1 MIKRLVHDLVPLGKC
16 SCVIMMASG
25 QLLFKAASMNLQA
38 ADSPMSGAL
47 AAISEWKFLLAL
59 VLYAAATFL
68 WIKILKQMPLSTAYP
83 LAMGSTIAI
92 TFIAGLIIYREPFSV
107 FKAAGTALI
116 VIAIFLIS
124 K

>member
-1 MIKRLVHDLVPLGKC
+1 MEILLFI
-16 SCVIMMASG
+16 IMMASG

-68 WIKILKQMPLSTAYP
+68 WIKILKQMPPKSIVP
-83 LAMGSTIAI
+83 L
-92 TFIAGLIIYREPFSV
+92 TFPSFQHGEIEA
-107 FKAAGTALI
+107 
-116 VIAIFLIS
+116 
-124 K
+124 

>member
-1 MIKRLVHDLVPLGKC
+1 MAILLFI
-16 SCVIMMASG
+16 IMMASG
-25 QLLFKAASMNLQA
+25 QLLFKAASVNLRP

-59 VLYAAATFL
+59 VLYAAATLL
-68 WIKILKQMPLSTAYP
+68 WMKILKQMPLSTAYP

-92 TFIAGLIIYREPFSV
+92 TFITGMIIYREPFSAM
-107 FKAAGTALI
+107 KASGTGLMI
-116 VIAIFLIS
+116 IAIILLT

>member
-1 MIKRLVHDLVPLGKC
+1 MEILLFI
-16 SCVIMMASG
+16 IMMACG
-25 QLLFKAASMNLQA
+25 QLLFKAASLSLRP
-38 ADSPMSGAL
+38 ADSPMGGAL

-59 VLYAAATFL
+59 VLYGAATFL
-68 WIKILKQMPLSTAYP
+68 WMKILKQMPLSTAYP

-92 TFIAGLIIYREPFSV
+92 TYIAGMIIYRETFSI
-107 FKAAGTALI
+107 FKAIGTTLI

>member
-1 MIKRLVHDLVPLGKC
+1 MEILLF
-16 SCVIMMASG
+16 VIMMVCG
-25 QLLFKAASMNLQA
+25 QLLFKAASLNLRP
-38 ADSPMSGAL
+38 ADSPIIGAI

-68 WIKILKQMPLSTAYP
+68 WMKILKQIPLSTAYP

-92 TFIAGLIIYREPFSV
+92 TFIAGSIIYREPLSV
-107 FKAAGTALI
+107 LKAVGTGLI

>member
-1 MIKRLVHDLVPLGKC
+1 MEIVLF
-16 SCVIMMASG
+16 VIMMASG
-25 QLLFKAASMNLQA
+25 QLLFKAASLSLRPA
-38 ADSPMSGAL
+38 ESPMSGAL

-68 WIKILKQMPLSTAYP
+68 WMKILKQMPLSTAYP

-92 TFIAGLIIYREPFSV
+92 TFIAGMILYREPFSAL
-107 FKAAGTALI
+107 KAAGTGLI
-116 VIAIFLIS
+116 IIAIYLLT

>member
-1 MIKRLVHDLVPLGKC
+1 MEILLFI
-16 SCVIMMASG
+16 IMMATG
-25 QLLFKAASMNLQA
+25 QLLFKSAAMNLQA
-38 ADSPMSGAL
+38 ADSLMSGAL

-92 TFIAGLIIYREPFSV
+92 TFIAGLIIYREPFSAL
-107 FKAAGTALI
+107 KATGTSLI
-116 VIAIFLIS
+116 IIAIFLLT

>member
-1 MIKRLVHDLVPLGKC
+1 MEILLFI
-16 SCVIMMASG
+16 IMMASG
-25 QLLFKAASMNLQA
+25 QLLFKAASMNLRA

-107 FKAAGTALI
+107 FKATGTALI
-116 VIAIFLIS
+116 VIAIILIS